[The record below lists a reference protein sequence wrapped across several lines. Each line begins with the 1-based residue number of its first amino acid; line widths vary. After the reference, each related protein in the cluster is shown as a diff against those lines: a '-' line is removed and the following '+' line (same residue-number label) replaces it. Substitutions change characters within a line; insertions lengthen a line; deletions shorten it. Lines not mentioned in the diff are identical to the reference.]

1 MERSAVA
8 HQPQDRV
15 PERDSLGL
23 TVVSLALLQT
33 AVLVLEDDM
42 SISPVYATYL
52 ELVMGMVSNTSFV
65 VGASLSP
72 IRMAEMVTP
81 AKRWEGSE
89 KLAAR
94 SPERRVLAIEC
105 WHQPL
110 LTLHICGVHRLGWRL
125 LELDGQAVHAVR
137 AAADDLP
144 RLQVRGEEA
153 QG

>member
-89 KLAAR
+89 KLADSRMYLSAVP
-94 SPERRVLAIEC
+94 S
-105 WHQPL
+105 
-110 LTLHICGVHRLGWRL
+110 GVPP
-125 LELDGQAVHAVR
+125 A
-137 AAADDLP
+137 P
-144 RLQVRGEEA
+144 RNAGSLR
-153 QG
+153 